1 MCPAP
6 YFRPEVRAWYLLLLL
21 CCHSVRARAAGA
33 VHPHQGARRPDQRFV
48 YVSDVLPTSWQA
60 VEYAGI
66 PDGGSAAIYGLWP
79 VGDMSSRIARH
90 RGYRVIAVDLV
101 AERIE
106 RACRNGVEVIVAND
120 HDVPGVIREMTDGRN
135 PTR

>member
-1 MCPAP
+1 
-6 YFRPEVRAWYLLLLL
+6 
-21 CCHSVRARAAGA
+21 
-33 VHPHQGARRPDQRFV
+33 
-48 YVSDVLPTSWQA
+48 VLPTSWQA

-120 HDVPGVIREMTDGRN
+120 HDVPGVIREMTDGRG